1 MFSRL
6 LISSILVITVFA
18 GAALA
23 ETKLTPEMTLLMDS
37 YLVEAQKDD
46 PSIKGF
52 SAEEGKKLYYLK
64 RMHSKKKKERSCTTC
79 HTTDP
84 TKSGKTPV
92 GKVIDPVSPAVNKDR
107 FTKTKKVKKWFRR
120 NCKWV
125 LERQCTAKEKGDYIT
140 YMMSLKP

>member
-1 MFSRL
+1 MISRL
-6 LISSILVITVFA
+6 LVSSLLVFA
-18 GAALA
+18 VFASTSLA
-23 ETKLTPEMTLLMDS
+23 ETKLNSEMTLLLDS
-37 YLVEAQKDD
+37 YLAEAQKQD

-52 SAEEGKKLYYLK
+52 SAEEGKKLFYLK

-92 GKVIDPVSPAVNKDR
+92 GKVIKPVSPAVNKDR
-107 FTKTKKVKKWFRR
+107 FTETKKVKKWFRR

-140 YMMSLKP
+140 YMMSL